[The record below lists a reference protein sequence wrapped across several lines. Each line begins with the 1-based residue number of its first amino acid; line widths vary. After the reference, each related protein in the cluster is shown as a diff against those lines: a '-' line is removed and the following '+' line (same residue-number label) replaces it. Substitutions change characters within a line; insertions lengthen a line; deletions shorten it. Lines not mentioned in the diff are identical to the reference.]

1 MLFSHTTAALAATLL
16 SLALGIGSASAQAN
30 GSYNALTDLGLGKTP
45 AAALVANGVE
55 SSRIAASDQTQAQ
68 LLAYAPSGVAPGQT
82 IWLGLRLEHAPNWH
96 TYWKNSGDSGL
107 PTVLEWQLPPG
118 WQLGELAWP
127 TPKKFALGPLANYGF
142 DGTVLLAT
150 PVVLPAQLDANTPV
164 HLSASWLACKTECI
178 PEEAELELALPAAAK
193 LSAHQALFDDTLARV
208 PLAINTQASVTP
220 ANGSTSWRIAGLPA
234 QWAGQNLELFPE
246 TTGLISP
253 GAPWTQAWRNEG
265 GAQVWTAEV
274 PEHAFRSESPARI
287 GAVLAL
293 AAQAKEQPSEA
304 GVLVQVALDGNW
316 PAVAAPTEVSAALQS
331 ALDASAAS
339 APLTLANTPANTQ
352 TGTDLQTLLL
362 TLAAAMLGGLL
373 LNLMPCVFPVLA
385 LKVLAFAQPNQ
396 SHAAHKRAGL
406 AYTAG
411 VVLSFVA
418 LGALLLSL
426 RAAGEAL
433 GWGFQLQNP
442 QVVAVLALLFVL
454 IALNLFGVFEF
465 GNLLP
470 QRVLNARASSPSLD
484 AFLSGVLATA
494 VASPCTAPFMG
505 ASLGLAI
512 VWPAAQALTV
522 FAALGLGMAS
532 PYLLASWL
540 PGVAR
545 RLPKPGPWMATFK
558 TLMAFPMLATVVWLA
573 WVLGQQTSVNG
584 AAALLLIMLALAFT
598 VWAWQQGASP
608 SAKRLWR
615 AIAAGLFTLSVWAFW
630 TPATTSPTASTS
642 SAANV
647 SNSSSA
653 LWQPWTPKAVE
664 QHLAQ
669 GQTIFVDFTAAWC
682 VTCQVNELTTL
693 ASADVLQAF
702 EANNVALLKADWTK
716 RDPAITAALNALGRS
731 GVPTYAVYRS
741 GAAPVVLTEILS
753 PAEVIAAVSR

>member
-1 MLFSHTTAALAATLL
+1 MLFRHTATVFTFALL
-16 SLALGIGSASAQAN
+16 SLALGSGLGLGNASAQTAS
-30 GSYNALTDLGLGKTP
+30 GYSALSDLGLANTP
-45 AAALVANGVE
+45 ATDVAADGIA
-55 SSRIAASDQTQAQ
+55 SSNVVASDQTQTQ
-68 LLAYAPSGVAPGQT
+68 LLAYAPNGVAPGQT
-82 IWLGLRLEHAPNWH
+82 IWLGLRIAHAPNWH

-107 PTVLEWQLPPG
+107 PTVLQWQLPQG

-127 TPKKFALGPLANYGF
+127 TPKKFPLGPLANYGF

-150 PVVLPAQLDANTPV
+150 PVVLPAQLDANNSAR
-164 HLSASWLACKTECI
+164 LSASWLACKTECI
-178 PEEAELELALPAAAK
+178 PEDAELELAIPADAT
-193 LSAHQALFDDTLARV
+193 LSTHQTLFDHTLARV
-208 PLAINTQASVTP
+208 PRASDAQASVTP
-220 ANGSTSWRIAGLPA
+220 TSGSTSWRIAGLPA
-234 QWAGQNLELFPE
+234 QWVGQDLELFPE
-246 TTGLISP
+246 TTGLIAP
-253 GAPWTQAWRNEG
+253 GSPWTQAWQSEDG
-265 GAQVWTAEV
+265 TPIWTAEV

-287 GAVLAL
+287 ATVLAL
-293 AAQAKEQPSEA
+293 AAQTKEQPSDA

-316 PAVAAPTEVSAALQS
+316 PAVAAPTQVSAALQS

-339 APLTLANTPANTQ
+339 APLLLTNTQ
-352 TGTDLQTLLL
+352 VSTDVSTLLL

-385 LKVLAFAQPNQ
+385 LKVLAFAQPGQ
-396 SHAAHKRAGL
+396 SHASHKRAGL

-411 VVLSFVA
+411 VVLSFVG
-418 LGALLLSL
+418 LGGLLLSL

-442 QVVAVLALLFVL
+442 VVVAALALLFVL

-465 GNLLP
+465 GNVLP
-470 QRVLNARASSPSLD
+470 QRVLNARAKSPSLD

-512 VWPAAQALTV
+512 VWPTAQALAV
-522 FAALGLGMAS
+522 FAALGLGMAA

-540 PGVAR
+540 PGVAS
-545 RLPKPGPWMATFK
+545 RLPQPGPWMATFK
-558 TLMAFPMLATVVWLA
+558 TLMAFPMLATVVWLV

-584 AAALLLIMLALAFT
+584 AAALLLIVLALTFA
-598 VWAWQQGASP
+598 VWAWQQGAGTN
-608 SAKRLWR
+608 RTRGWR
-615 AIAAGLFTLSVWAFW
+615 ITAAVLLAGSVWALW
-630 TPATTSPTASTS
+630 PTATHIPTGLQ
-642 SAANV
+642 A
-647 SNSSSA
+647 SSSA
-653 LWQPWTPKAVE
+653 TPQSGRWQAWTPTAVE
-664 QHLAQ
+664 QQVAQ
-669 GQTIFVDFTAAWC
+669 GQTVFVDFTAAWC

-693 ASADVLQAF
+693 ARADVLQAF

-731 GVPTYAVYRS
+731 GVPTYAVYRA